1 VIGHL
6 HAVWS
11 DVWANALTP
20 SVWTLLAIVVSH
32 MLHRKAMATKMDKLR
47 AEATETEKRLH
58 DRIRHLTG
66 RTIAPDPGHLTDQQ
80 EREG

>member
-1 VIGHL
+1 MIGHL

-47 AEATETEKRLH
+47 TEAAEVEERLHARIKRL
-58 DRIRHLTG
+58 TG
-66 RTIAPDPGHLTDQQ
+66 WSADSERMAPPP
-80 EREG
+80 